1 MYPYNV
7 YFSKVES
14 IRAKLSRPD
23 IFKPLILMVLL
34 MFFQQFSGV
43 ATLTYYAYDIMEK
56 SGSNLNEY
64 NAVIIYGVTRLAA
77 SSLGAIMMRRFNRKP
92 LLIIS
97 SLCVSL
103 GMSVLG
109 YTTFSNDREARQ
121 GTDSNSGFVANYL
134 PLISVNFI
142 AISYQLGL
150 GPVGWSYICKYIYA
164 WRAL

>member
-1 MYPYNV
+1 
-7 YFSKVES
+7 
-14 IRAKLSRPD
+14 
-23 IFKPLILMVLL
+23 MVLL

-56 SGSNLNEY
+56 SGSNINEY

-103 GMSVLG
+103 GMSLLG
-109 YTTFSNDREARQ
+109 YATFSNSKATGSDL
-121 GTDSNSGFVANYL
+121 GFVANYL

-150 GPVGWSYICKYIYA
+150 GPVGWSYICKYI
-164 WRAL
+164 LCMESTLTLNFTFS